1 MHTRQE
7 PGTAPVDTT
16 GGAGHNAGKQGVSQA
31 ASIMVADRVAQAGR
45 STTEAA
51 KLAHRVGGPP
61 VAVLAQRMTTQRD
74 AVPSA
79 KGSHMRGT
87 RIG

>member
-1 MHTRQE
+1 MHTSQE
-7 PGTAPVDTT
+7 PGTVPADTT
-16 GGAGHNAGKQGVSQA
+16 GDAGHSAGKQGVSQA

-51 KLAHRVGGPP
+51 RLAHRVGGPSEADLMRRIAAHRAEG
-61 VAVLAQRMTTQRD
+61 AV
-74 AVPSA
+74 
-79 KGSHMRGT
+79 MRGT